1 MNGLTNMSNS
11 KHYQVLGLPPN
22 ASPRRIKEQYRKLAK
37 TYHPDR
43 LTDPVEKARLEEK
56 FKEINE
62 AYTALAEIVKR
73 ANLSPKER
81 KLDFLYQQAIELFGQ
96 NKFSK
101 AMVVFNEILAIDSTY
116 QNALTLL
123 QECRRKHKRLAALYA
138 RADALYRQQKWPEAA
153 AGFEA
158 VLKDDPHY
166 KDAAKKLKRAR
177 REQLMT
183 DFMSQY

>member
-1 MNGLTNMSNS
+1 MPTTKN
-11 KHYQVLGLPPN
+11 HYKVLGLPLN

-43 LTDPVEKARLEEK
+43 LTDPVEKARFAEK

-62 AYTALAEIVKR
+62 AYEALSEVVKR
-73 ANLSPKER
+73 AGLSPEER
-81 KLDFLYQQAIELFGQ
+81 KLDFLYAQGKQLFER

-116 QNALTLL
+116 RNTSTLL
-123 QECRRKHKRLAALYA
+123 RETRRKHKLLAALYTK
-138 RADALYRQQKWPEAA
+138 ADSLYRQKRWLEAVTA
-153 AGFEA
+153 FEA
-158 VLKDDPHY
+158 VLRDDPHY
-166 KDAAKKLKRAR
+166 RDAAKKLKKAR

-183 DFMSQY
+183 DFMGQS

>member
-1 MNGLTNMSNS
+1 MPTPKN
-11 KHYQVLGLPPN
+11 YYEVLGLPPN

-37 TYHPDR
+37 TYHPDK
-43 LTDPVEKARLEEK
+43 LMDPAEKARFEEK

-62 AYTALAEIVKR
+62 AYEALATVVNR
-73 ANLSPKER
+73 ANLTPKER
-81 KLDFLYQQAIELFGQ
+81 KLDSLYEQGKQLFDQ

-116 QNALTLL
+116 QDTPTLL
-123 QECRRKHKRLAALYA
+123 QEARRKHKRLAALYTK
-138 RADALYRQQKWPEAA
+138 ADSLYRQKRWSEAV

-158 VLKDDPHY
+158 ILKDDPRY
-166 KDAAKKLKRAR
+166 RDAARKLKKAR

-183 DFMSQY
+183 DFMGQS